1 MQKVY
6 NNEKWRI
13 GMRVI
18 DCHCDTLT
26 ALFYQKEKNKNLS
39 LRNNNLHLDLE
50 RMSKSQYVLQNFA
63 IFLDTKHIKH
73 HFFECLKVIDFYYEQ
88 LKENEDI
95 ISPAYCFQDIIDNMA
110 NEKLSAMLTLED
122 GEILEG
128 SLSNLRNLYRLGV
141 RMVTLTWNY
150 ENAIASPGLFYDK
163 EGTPNP
169 YKRNADGGLTDFGK
183 EVVSEMEKL
192 GIIIDVSHL
201 SDQGFFDVL
210 NHTKKPFIASHSN
223 SASVCSICRN
233 LTDPMLK
240 ALGARGGIT
249 GLNFCEDFITNNSSL
264 AHNPNELEEKLIAHA
279 HHIVN
284 VAGIETLALGSDF
297 DGIHGNAW
305 LQDVS
310 HMESLYYSLQKSGFS
325 SSDLDKIFYQNVLRI
340 YQDIL

>member
-1 MQKVY
+1 
-6 NNEKWRI
+6 
-13 GMRVI
+13 MRVI

-26 ALFYQKEKNKNLS
+26 ALFYQNEKNKNLS

-50 RMSKSQYVLQNFA
+50 KMSKSQYVLQNFA
-63 IFLDTKHIKH
+63 IFLDTKNIKYP
-73 HFFECLKVIDFYYEQ
+73 FLECLKVIDFYYEQ
-88 LKENEDI
+88 LKKNEDI

-122 GEILEG
+122 GGILEG

-150 ENAIASPGLFYDK
+150 ENAIAGPGLFYDK

-169 YKRNADGGLTDFGK
+169 YKRNTAGGLTDFGK
-183 EVVSEMEKL
+183 EVVAEMEKL

-223 SASVCSICRN
+223 SASICPICRN

-240 ALGARGGIT
+240 ALGERGGIT
-249 GLNFCEDFITNNSSL
+249 GLNFCEDFITENSSL
-264 AHNPNELEEKLIAHA
+264 AHNPKELEEKLIAHA

-284 VAGIETLALGSDF
+284 VAGIEALALGSDF
-297 DGIHGNAW
+297 DGISGNAW

-310 HMESLYYSLQKSGFS
+310 YMEYLYDSLQKSGFS
-325 SSDLDKIFYQNVLRI
+325 PLDLDKIFYQNVLRI